1 MSYFRRRG
9 ICINRRAGRFSF
21 VEALMK
27 CRLGDCG
34 DGRALAVHAVR
45 RTDVGAQSTAINH
58 AEMPSVATG
67 RRHQQAVGDQVKA
80 SEVVDRPAR
89 MPASTATCS
98 RGLLNDSN

>member
-1 MSYFRRRG
+1 MSFRRRG
-9 ICINRRAGRFSF
+9 ICINRRAGRSAF

-58 AEMPSVATG
+58 AEMPSVATR

-80 SEVVDRPAR
+80 S
-89 MPASTATCS
+89 
-98 RGLLNDSN
+98 